1 MSISWH
7 HADSRVNGGFHPPTQ
22 IQTVRYGMPPV
33 NIRVPQVYG
42 LSNPAAESAVNRQ
55 ILQQAQSLHD
65 QQVQA
70 QIPGTTEMDAYYEIK
85 TNERNVLSLIQVNG
99 AYTPPMAHGM
109 TFAGSLTFTL
119 EDGKHWPLSELF
131 KPGAAYVERL
141 SELVAAQIRERDVPV
156 LEPFRQI
163 RPDQDYYLADKSIV
177 IYFQLYEL
185 SPYYVGFPM
194 FPISLYAVQDL
205 IREGSPADRLLAS
218 T

>member
-1 MSISWH
+1 MQIDQRILDA
-7 HADSRVNGGFHPPTQ
+7 HAPVA
-22 IQTVRYGMPPV
+22 IQTVRYGTPP
-33 NIRVPQVYG
+33 IRILVPQVTG
-42 LSNPAAESAVNRQ
+42 LAHQAAQAAMNRL
-55 ILQQAQSLHD
+55 ILQQAQQLYR
-65 QQVQA
+65 QQTEVQT
-70 QIPGTTEMDAYYEIK
+70 PGRTEMDAYYEIK

-109 TFAGSLTFTL
+109 TFAGSLTFAV
-119 EDGKHWPLSELF
+119 EDGKNWSLAELF

-141 SELVAAQIRERDVPV
+141 SALVADQIRERDLPV
-156 LEPFRQI
+156 LEPFQTI

-194 FPISLYAVQDL
+194 FPISLYALEDL